1 MKPARDNIN
10 RYAMAFEDCQTDIR
24 AVIKRAFLEKR
35 SYGETNEILSRIIN
49 KATQGVK
56 IERLKRDSIV
66 SLWNFANAQRQ
77 MWEQT
82 QLDGESLVFLGL
94 YITGKYPKDFS
105 LFSIV
110 NEMERVGGIV
120 KYPLYID
127 PKSKGVPL
135 QKYYKDVWEQ
145 NVKPTLE
152 RIANAKALDP
162 NDFTGRNSLRN
173 LAEME
178 VRYQGHLDDISNL
191 RDKGVKLVVAS
202 SHADCSQR
210 CAPWQGRIYSL
221 DGTSGT
227 IDGRRYVPLEEATDI
242 YYRTKAGRVY
252 KNGLLGFNCR
262 HKITPYVG
270 EMPQKISAKERKAE
284 YAITKKQR
292 EMERVVRNAK
302 AEALTYQGIDD
313 KRAKEAKA
321 RARAVYKQYIEYSNK
336 NNRAYYPMRTEI

>member
-1 MKPARDNIN
+1 MKPARDNLN

-35 SYGETNEILSRIIN
+35 SYGETRDILSRIIN

-56 IERLKRDSIV
+56 IERLKRDGIL
-66 SLWNFANAQRQ
+66 SLWNFADAQRRL
-77 MWEQT
+77 WEQM

-120 KYPLYID
+120 KYPFYID
-127 PKSKGVPL
+127 TRSKGVPL

-152 RIANAKALDP
+152 RIVNANALDP

-178 VRYQGHLDDISNL
+178 VRYQWHLDNIADL
-191 RDKGVKLVVAS
+191 RNKGVKLVVAS
-202 SHADCSQR
+202 SHADCSKR

-227 IDGRRYVPLEEATDI
+227 IDGHRYVPLEEATDI

-262 HKITPYVG
+262 HELTPYVG
-270 EMPQKISAKERKAE
+270 EMLQTISAKERKAE
-284 YAITKKQR
+284 NAITQKQR
-292 EMERVVRNAK
+292 EMERAVRNAK

-313 KRAKEAKA
+313 AKSKEAKA
-321 RARAVYKQYIEYSNK
+321 RARAIYKQYIEYSNK